1 MTKQTINVKLN
12 LNIELIIAVSAV
24 LISIASFYATYLQ
37 ADAANKQVKAMTLP
51 LITFTHGNYD
61 VEREMEQI
69 SLTFNNV
76 GVGPAKIQKV
86 AFRYKGQSYTNII
99 DIFREC
105 CSIEY
110 RAYHAALQ
118 QGDNIGTKAL
128 ELTNPYQN
136 VIVPAQDSL
145 DLYQMSVHDINR
157 DFWMKLNDV
166 RWQIE
171 PEVCYCSL
179 LDECFITKT
188 AKHSE
193 TQNVESCDIL

>member
-12 LNIELIIAVSAV
+12 LNIELVIAVSAV

-76 GVGPAKIQKV
+76 GVGPAKIYTV
-86 AFRYKGQSYTNII
+86 EFTYEGQSYANVI

-105 CSIEY
+105 CSTEY
-110 RAYHAALQ
+110 RAYHNVLKQRA
-118 QGDNIGTKAL
+118 NIGSKAL

-136 VIVPAQDSL
+136 VIIPAQDSL
-145 DLYQMSVHDINR
+145 DFYKMSMHDVNR
-157 DFWMKLNDV
+157 DFWMRLNDE
-166 RWQIE
+166 RWRIE

-179 LDECFITKT
+179 LDECFIAK
-188 AKHSE
+188 ADKHSE
-193 TQNVESCDIL
+193 TESVESCDI